1 MLPSSG
7 EICEFVIAE
16 KFKIWKC
23 ACKNKRVWHAQVTW
37 KWNFDWVHP
46 VSSFVYYKEKCLSD
60 IGEPAVRS
68 YERESFKRRFD
79 LNCSDRITTTQGRIK
94 ISGFFTCITSQLI
107 YCISCH
113 KCPGV
118 VYIGE
123 TGRSLSDHFW
133 LDVIKKK
140 VALPILQEW
149 TTSWRTSK

>member
-1 MLPSSG
+1 MNEKALSGALTLTALTALPLHKGGSKS
-7 EICEFVIAE
+7 
-16 KFKIWKC
+16 
-23 ACKNKRVWHAQVTW
+23 Q
-37 KWNFDWVHP
+37 
-46 VSSFVYYKEKCLSD
+46 
-60 IGEPAVRS
+60 
-68 YERESFKRRFD
+68 
-79 LNCSDRITTTQGRIK
+79 
-94 ISGFFTCITSQLI
+94 GFFTCITSQLI